1 MPLTKAGGFMRKL
14 IYIVLLAIAGLA
26 AFAAAPATTDDG
38 PKYAADGKLL
48 RPTNYREWV
57 YLSSGLGMNYAPR
70 AAGHPMFTNVF
81 VNPTSY
87 RYFRQ
92 NGTWPDKTIFALEMY
107 IPASHGS
114 INKSGHYQSSFM
126 GLEAEVK
133 DESKGDNTWSYYGLG
148 YDDASASAF
157 PKDDCASCHSKNGA
171 VEHSFVQF
179 YPQLLDVAISKGT
192 VKSSA
197 EIPLS
202 TERLYKKI
210 LAQGWERTLPEV
222 NAAAAKD
229 SEAEVAQEQNLNM
242 LGYALMDNHANDAVG
257 IFRFVAEKFPNSV
270 NAYDSLADG
279 LEHAGNKS
287 EAVAAAQKEIQIADA
302 TADLSASDKERIHK
316 MAEERIARLQA
327 AK

>member
-1 MPLTKAGGFMRKL
+1 MRNLGFA
-14 IYIVLLAIAGLA
+14 VLLAVAAIAA
-26 AFAAAPATTDDG
+26 IAAAPSTSSDDG

-81 VNPTSY
+81 VNPLSY

-92 NGTWPDKTIFALEMY
+92 NGNWPDKTIFALEMY
-107 IPASHGS
+107 TPASHGS
-114 INKSGHYQSSFM
+114 INQSGHYQSSFM

-133 DESKGDNTWSYYGLG
+133 DESKGENTWSYYGLN

-157 PKDDCASCHSKNGA
+157 PKDDCASCHARNGA

-179 YPQLLDVAISKGT
+179 YPQLLDIAIRKGT
-192 VKSSA
+192 VKPEV

-202 TERLYKKI
+202 TERLRKQI
-210 LAQGWERTLPEV
+210 LAQGWDRTLPQV
-222 NAAAAKD
+222 KAAAAKD
-229 SEAEVAQEQNLNM
+229 PEAEVAQEQNLNM
-242 LGYALMDNHANDAVG
+242 LGYTLMDNHAQDAVG
-257 IFRFVAEKFPNSV
+257 IFRFVAETYPNSI
-270 NAYDSLADG
+270 NAMDSLADG
-279 LEHAGNKS
+279 LEHAGNKA
-287 EAVAAAQKEIQIADA
+287 EALATARKEAQLADA
-302 TADLSASDKERIHK
+302 SSELNAEQKARVHKSVDERL
-316 MAEERIARLQA
+316 ARLQA